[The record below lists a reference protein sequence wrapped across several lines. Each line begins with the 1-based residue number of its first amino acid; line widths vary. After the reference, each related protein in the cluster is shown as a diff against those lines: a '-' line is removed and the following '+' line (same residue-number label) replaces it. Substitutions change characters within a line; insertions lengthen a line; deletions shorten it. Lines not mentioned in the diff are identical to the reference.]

1 MNQRIRE
8 LALEAGE
15 YVNSVYTPPVRS
27 NTPGKIWE
35 DGHVD
40 WHTQFNQ
47 KFAQLIVQ
55 ECAVYCEGHILPKGM
70 AEENDLNYND
80 GVMDCAIG
88 LKQHFGVEQ

>member
-8 LALEAGE
+8 LWRDCVL
-15 YVNSVYTPPVRS
+15 
-27 NTPGKIWE
+27 K
-35 DGHVD
+35 
-40 WHTQFNQ
+40 HTKDPMNWQTAADE
-47 KFAQLIVQ
+47 FAQLIVQ

-88 LKQHFGVEQ
+88 LKQDFGVE

>member
-47 KFAQLIVQ
+47 KFAELIVA
-55 ECAVYCEGHILPKGM
+55 ECAGIADEPTSQPFRSYGEKIK
-70 AEENDLNYND
+70 E
-80 GVMDCAIG
+80 
-88 LKQHFGVEQ
+88 HFGVEYNHAD